1 MTEGIGFG
9 KNSAGL
15 HITQKTGISPEIR
28 GFNVNTAGKDDTC
41 LGDKI
46 SEMKNYGIF
55 FDIFLY
61 LIPYNFLLNLGL
73 YVETKKNQLVGTL
86 VLCGNTK
93 IPLTVVSYCERDFT
107 F

>member
-1 MTEGIGFG
+1 MEKLHIHKKNTTVAGSCHIHHHRLMTEGIGFG

-55 FDIFLY
+55 FDIFFVD
-61 LIPYNFLLNLGL
+61 PCMHF
-73 YVETKKNQLVGTL
+73 
-86 VLCGNTK
+86 
-93 IPLTVVSYCERDFT
+93 
-107 F
+107 

>member
-55 FDIFLY
+55 FDIFFF
-61 LIPYNFLLNLGL
+61 NLNQIGVVI
-73 YVETKKNQLVGTL
+73 Y
-86 VLCGNTK
+86 K
-93 IPLTVVSYCERDFT
+93 ILNANDIN
-107 F
+107 